1 MDATELEAA
10 ILADP
15 DSPAG
20 YSVYADWL
28 EQQGDPHGELI
39 HVQLARETSSDP
51 ELVVRERE
59 LLAAHANKLLG
70 GLLEYPLGPADPL
83 EVEWRRGFVHRATVK
98 TSYESNDGA
107 YLYRE
112 LATRPVARFLREL
125 CLGAGCSYNGRP
137 PDDTSILEA
146 LRDCPLPLLRSL
158 SIDCLGRELS
168 WTHVGDLSIAS
179 ESLRGLEALEIVT
192 GRMTLGAIDLPMLR
206 TLRIETGGLPAH
218 VLDSIAAAS
227 WPALETLVIFLGTEN
242 YGGTCTEQHVRP
254 ILEGKN
260 LPRLTTLAL
269 CNGTFADELVP
280 LVARSAILPR
290 LRRLDLSKGTM
301 GPDGAK
307 TLLRHPQAFAHLE
320 ALDLS
325 ENYLPPG
332 VCARL
337 ASPTVDV
344 AGQKIE
350 GEYGRYV
357 TVSE

>member
-1 MDATELEAA
+1 MDPSELEAA

-39 HVQLARETSSDP
+39 NVQLARETSSDP
-51 ELVVRERE
+51 ELATRERE

-70 GLLEYPLGPADPL
+70 GLLDYPLGPADPV
-83 EVEWRRGFVHRATVK
+83 EVDWRRGFVFRATVK

-107 YLYRE
+107 FIYRE
-112 LATRPVARFLREL
+112 LAARPVARFLREL
-125 CLGAGCSYNGRP
+125 CLGAGCSYGGRP

-168 WTHVGDLSIAS
+168 WTHVGDLSIAN
-179 ESLRGLEALEIVT
+179 ESLRGLESLEIVT
-192 GRMTLGAIDLPMLR
+192 GRMTLGAIDLPNLR
-206 TLRIETGGLPAH
+206 TLRLETGGLPAH
-218 VLDSIAAAS
+218 VLESIAAAS
-227 WPALETLVIFLGTEN
+227 WPALETLVIYFGTED
-242 YGGTCTEQHVRP
+242 YGGTCTHRDVLP
-254 ILEGKN
+254 ILEGAN

-280 LVARSAILPR
+280 LVVRSAILPR
-290 LRRLDLSKGTM
+290 LHKLDLSKGTM
-301 GPDGAK
+301 GEAGGER
-307 TLLRHPQAFAHLE
+307 LVRHADAFAHLA

-325 ENYLPPG
+325 ENYLPPAI
-332 VCARL
+332 CAKL
-337 ASPTVDV
+337 VSPTVDV
-344 AGQKIE
+344 SGQKIE
-350 GEYGRYV
+350 GDYGRYV